1 MLFERMIMDNKLKK
15 ILSELQC
22 ELVAERNLVNPE
34 AVSWLQY
41 DILSLLRIKAYL
53 PKELSKHLGISKSK
67 LSKNL
72 AGLHTLG
79 YISQKPDQLDR
90 REMITDL
97 TDKGQNFLT
106 ETDNK
111 HNELL
116 VDAQAS
122 LTNEEQQ
129 LFAKLSEKFVS
140 ELRERRLSNDTK

>member
-1 MLFERMIMDNKLKK
+1 MDNKLKK

-22 ELVAERNLVNPE
+22 ELVAERNQVNPE

-97 TDKGQNFLT
+97 TEKGQNFLT

>member
-1 MLFERMIMDNKLKK
+1 MIMDNKLKK

-72 AGLHTLG
+72 AVLHTLG
-79 YISQKPDQLDR
+79 YISQKPDLLDR

-97 TDKGQNFLT
+97 TEKGQKFLT

-129 LFAKLSEKFVS
+129 LFAQLSEKFVS
-140 ELRERRLSNDTK
+140 ELRERRLSNGTK

>member
-1 MLFERMIMDNKLKK
+1 MDNNLKK

-53 PKELSKHLGISKSK
+53 PKELSKHLSISKSK

-97 TDKGQNFLT
+97 TVKGQNFLT

-122 LTNEEQQ
+122 LTGEEQQ

>member
-1 MLFERMIMDNKLKK
+1 MLFERIVMDNKLKK